1 MGRKDGGRRLISIE
15 ECVENSVLGLREYV
29 ENSSER
35 LIRAARD
42 WYEVSEES
50 VDDLKRRRAAERKE
64 RRKEKPMHGQFIRQT
79 MDIVDDM
86 SWAWLRNGTLKRET
100 ESLITA
106 AQDQCIRTNYIKARI
121 DKTLENSLC
130 RMCGQKEETVMHII
144 CECTKLAQKEYKKRH
159 DLVGTAVH
167 W

>member
-1 MGRKDGGRRLISIE
+1 MRYSAPFLNWTVDELKAIDRRTRKLLTMHKAFHPRDDVDRLYVGRKDGGRGLISIE
-15 ECVENSVLGLREYV
+15 ECVENSVLGLRECV

-35 LIRAARD
+35 LIRAAKD

-64 RRKEKPMHGQFIRQT
+64 RWKEKPMHGQFIRQT
-79 MDIVDDM
+79 MDIADDM

-106 AQDQCIRTNYIKARI
+106 AQDQCIRTN
-121 DKTLENSLC
+121 
-130 RMCGQKEETVMHII
+130 
-144 CECTKLAQKEYKKRH
+144 
-159 DLVGTAVH
+159 
-167 W
+167 